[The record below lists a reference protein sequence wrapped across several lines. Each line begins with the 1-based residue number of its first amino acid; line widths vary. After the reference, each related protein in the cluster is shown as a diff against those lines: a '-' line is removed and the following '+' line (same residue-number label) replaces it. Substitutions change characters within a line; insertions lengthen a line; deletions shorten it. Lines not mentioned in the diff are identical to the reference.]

1 MNNGFGDSKIFNT
14 NILVKLMMMMMTCL
28 HDDLVFH
35 PLGNILD
42 TEKTQHDLSF
52 SCVVVDCSA
61 QLKLALL
68 YLNEAS

>member
-1 MNNGFGDSKIFNT
+1 MV
-14 NILVKLMMMMMTCL
+14 LVIPKYLTRMSGKACNCL

-42 TEKTQHDLSF
+42 TEKTQHDLQF

-61 QLKLALL
+61 QLKLALH

>member
-14 NILVKLMMMMMTCL
+14 NILVKLVIAYL

-42 TEKTQHDLSF
+42 TEKTQHDL
-52 SCVVVDCSA
+52 
-61 QLKLALL
+61 
-68 YLNEAS
+68 